1 MKYPIFIYVLTISC
15 LVLFNSSC
23 NSKKQGTLKEENLSE
38 EQQIT
43 ENDQT
48 ANPDP
53 DTGIREIKSTTA
65 ITKMSAD
72 TLVGRWLRP
81 DGNYV
86 IQINNITENKK
97 IEAQYF
103 NPNPINIA
111 RAEIIPDSDLRIF
124 IEFDDRGYEGSSYD
138 LKYDPLNDAL
148 IGAYFQATYGQT
160 YQIGFV
166 RLEE

>member
-1 MKYPIFIYVLTISC
+1 MKYPILIYVLTFSC

-23 NSKKQGTLKEENLSE
+23 NSKKQGTLKEENISE

-48 ANPDP
+48 ADP

-65 ITKMSAD
+65 ITKISAD

-86 IQINNITENKK
+86 IQINTIKEAKK
-97 IEAQYF
+97 VEAQYF
-103 NPNPINIA
+103 NPNPINIGYNNIKSLFVFCF
-111 RAEIIPDSDLRIF
+111 EVGF
-124 IEFDDRGYEGSSYD
+124 IYE
-138 LKYDPLNDAL
+138 
-148 IGAYFQATYGQT
+148 T
-160 YQIGFV
+160 
-166 RLEE
+166 

>member
-1 MKYPIFIYVLTISC
+1 MRQTILIYVLTFLCS
-15 LVLFNSSC
+15 VLFNSSC
-23 NSKKQGTLKEENLSE
+23 NSKKQGTLKEENISE
-38 EQQIT
+38 EQQIA

-48 ANPDP
+48 ANPD
-53 DTGIREIKSTTA
+53 TGIWETKSVTA
-65 ITKMSAD
+65 VTKISAD

-86 IQINNITENKK
+86 IQINTIKEDKK
-97 IEAQYF
+97 VEAQYF

-138 LKYDPLNDAL
+138 LKYDPQNDAL
-148 IGAYFQATYGQT
+148 IGTYFQATYGQT

-166 RLEE
+166 RIEEQ